1 MKLAMTMVVR
11 DGGDVLADNIR
22 FHAAQGVDLFVI
34 ADHLSADDSL
44 EVAQGYERLGLVDL
58 HRLEGPVQDIWDHA
72 RTRLA
77 RRAHELGAD
86 WVINNDQDEFWWPMA
101 GNLKDAFATIPEAFG
116 VLVAPRADFVARSGG
131 GPYIERMVYRESRFL
146 RPPKAAHRA
155 NPAVVLDQ
163 PHPTRISLEQGFDID
178 AFAGRPGIDDVSREV
193 SPAELALVWAPI
205 FPIRI
210 LHFPIRSFEQYRRRI
225 EVAASEGNLGIK
237 DREGMREAFE
247 EGRLEEIYEGLVV
260 SDADLASALADGA
273 LVEDRDLAEY
283 MASCPEPGEPGRA
296 ATAEWPEERRVRER
310 ERLQFDGM
318 YGVTR
323 YARRQ
328 AVRRGLDVSRRK
340 IRELRRIKQSR
351 WWRLRP
357 RVPRALR
364 RSRD

>member
-1 MKLAMTMVVR
+1 VKVAMTMVIR
-11 DGGDVLADNIR
+11 DSGDVIEDNIR
-22 FHAAQGVDLFVI
+22 FHAAQGVDQFVI
-34 ADHLSADDSL
+34 ADHRSTDDTL
-44 EVAQGYERLGLVDL
+44 EILRRYEGKGLVDL
-58 HRLEGPVQDIWDHA
+58 RQVEGSAEHVWDTV
-72 RTRLA
+72 RTDLA

-86 WVINNDQDEFWWPMA
+86 WVINNDQDEFWWPLE
-101 GNLKDAFATIPEAFG
+101 GNLKDALGSVPTEFG
-116 VLVAPRADFVARSGG
+116 VLVAPRADFAPRPGTG
-131 GPYIERMVYRESRFL
+131 NYLERMAYREPRFL

-155 NPAVVLDQ
+155 HPGVVLDQ
-163 PHPTRISLEQGFDID
+163 PHPTRISLEEGFDFD
-178 AFAGRPGIDDVSREV
+178 AFAGRPGIDPVGGDVAI
-193 SPAELALVWAPI
+193 AERQLVWAPV
-205 FPIRI
+205 FPLRI

-225 EVAASEGNLGIK
+225 EVAANEGNLGIK
-237 DREGMREAFE
+237 DREGMREAYE
-247 EGRLEEIYEGLVV
+247 AGRLEEIYEDLVV

-283 MASCPEPGEPGRA
+283 MASCPEPGELGPA
-296 ATAEWPEERRVRER
+296 ATAGWPEERRVRER